1 MYGISGLNN
10 SPAFAPPKNMSF
22 DEAMYADVMRKAST
36 PNFGITGLNVNS
48 GMTTDTFGY
57 PSEQKKEGSPWGWIL
72 GIGATALAVGAFIAT
87 KGRVKQDTKI
97 FSRTFGQE
105 LLNTINPLKWNLG
118 DKFANLGEM
127 AKGVKERIS
136 NFITNAKNSG
146 PLKEVF
152 PVKAEGI
159 TPIAP
164 KRMTYAAKVIEIK

>member
-10 SPAFAPPKNMSF
+10 SPAFASSKNMSF

-48 GMTTDTFGY
+48 GMTTDTFGN
-57 PSEQKKEGSPWGWIL
+57 PVEQKKEGSPWGWIL
-72 GIGATALAVGAFIAT
+72 GIGTAALAVGAFIAT
-87 KGRVKQDTKI
+87 KGKVKPAFTKE
-97 FSRTFGQE
+97 FGKE
-105 LLNTINPLKWNLG
+105 FLKNLNPLKWNLG

-159 TPIAP
+159 TPIAS
-164 KRMTYAAKVIEIK
+164 KKMTDAAKVIEIK